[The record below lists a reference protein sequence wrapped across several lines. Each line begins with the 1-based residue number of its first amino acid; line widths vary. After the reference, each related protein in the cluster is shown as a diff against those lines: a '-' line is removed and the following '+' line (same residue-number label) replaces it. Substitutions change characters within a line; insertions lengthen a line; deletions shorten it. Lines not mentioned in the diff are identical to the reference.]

1 MTVVTLETPL
11 SPGHQDNSR
20 HADEPEDAMEAFE
33 SLAEDYKKEVKCRT
47 ESPRWIRHKFD
58 GSDGFEQ
65 PFGPQNYYILE
76 NDLFALDG
84 SLGISS

>member
-47 ESPRWIRHKFD
+47 ESPR
-58 GSDGFEQ
+58 
-65 PFGPQNYYILE
+65 
-76 NDLFALDG
+76 
-84 SLGISS
+84 